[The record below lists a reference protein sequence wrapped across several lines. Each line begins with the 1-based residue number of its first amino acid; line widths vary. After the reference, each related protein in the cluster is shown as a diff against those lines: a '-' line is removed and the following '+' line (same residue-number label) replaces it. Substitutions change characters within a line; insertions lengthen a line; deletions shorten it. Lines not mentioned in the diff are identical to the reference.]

1 LPSFLAHIRSL
12 AMEKLAI
19 SILSPCRYALAG
31 CTETVHH
38 TAKVKHDSAYE
49 NWTYQLSP
57 SFHMLIQVTML
68 RRLMQ
73 MAWSTRSNYV
83 SLLQCYKT
91 LLHCKLMPLLLILQG
106 PMNSYKSNILLLTLP
121 CSIEEEVIFMA
132 TVIALPG
139 AVDWVMMQLYFGHC
153 AMLVL
158 QKQERVSFDQLFFA
172 LVLLVEINE
181 QADSSCT
188 GTLSPPFYI
197 FSLRLT
203 TCIQHLMRKQ
213 IHT

>member
-1 LPSFLAHIRSL
+1 
-12 AMEKLAI
+12 
-19 SILSPCRYALAG
+19 
-31 CTETVHH
+31 
-38 TAKVKHDSAYE
+38 
-49 NWTYQLSP
+49 
-57 SFHMLIQVTML
+57 
-68 RRLMQ
+68 
-73 MAWSTRSNYV
+73 
-83 SLLQCYKT
+83 
-91 LLHCKLMPLLLILQG
+91 
-106 PMNSYKSNILLLTLP
+106 MNSYKSNILLLTLP

-188 GTLSPPFYI
+188 VGTNLPASIVKCLRCFKRQVCIEALDLAAPTW
-197 FSLRLT
+197 RLT
-203 TCIQHLMRKQ
+203 WEVTPRSIRDGMEAATAASDCLTSDSKMTRLFAD
-213 IHT
+213 